1 MAINQTAEWYK
12 FAIAKRKVEDVVA
25 SKADDTLALFAS
37 RGGILPN
44 GQVMDAIS
52 ELELERRRALTI
64 EDAKLIA
71 EQLEQEYAEL
81 EVVYKGLIADAEIT
95 FQEEEQTLL
104 AELDLEIANAESWYQ
119 MAEQDLALQALVIEQ
134 RQSELMN
141 SKTALG
147 LEKEALQQ
155 QMLGQDVLL
164 LPYQTTLI
172 NARVATI
179 TKRLEM
185 IPFLTAIIDKEW
197 ELIAYIT
204 TSLKYEDDLVH
215 AKEALLDA
223 QKPLMSIM
231 YDLANKKIAYA
242 NAEIDETGVLIQL
255 AQFEVDKLKA
265 EEARV
270 AALITAQ
277 TKENE
282 LETIKG
288 KIADIRNQIEMK
300 RITDHISLTQANT
313 GFSLS
318 AAGIHNSADWTS
330 LQGRI
335 MARQINDEG
344 RQGTSIELIN
354 KRVESYVANS
364 YNLGLLIDVEKAQHI
379 RQLEERIRIMAQEKL
394 GSTFSHYVGA
404 A

>member
-52 ELELERRRALTI
+52 DLELERRRALTI

-104 AELDLEIANAESWYQ
+104 AGLDLEIANAESWYQ

-215 AKEALLDA
+215 AKEALLAA
-223 QKPLMSIM
+223 QRPLMSIM
-231 YDLANKKIAYA
+231 YDLANKKIDYA
-242 NAEIDETGVLIQL
+242 NAEMTETGVLIQL
-255 AQFEVDKLKA
+255 AQFEVTKLRA

-270 AALITAQ
+270 AALVTAQ
-277 TKENE
+277 NKENE
-282 LETIKG
+282 LEVIKVRV
-288 KIADIRNQIEMK
+288 DIKTMRY
-300 RITDHISLTQANT
+300 LV
-313 GFSLS
+313 L
-318 AAGIHNSADWTS
+318 
-330 LQGRI
+330 
-335 MARQINDEG
+335 
-344 RQGTSIELIN
+344 
-354 KRVESYVANS
+354 YVPFV
-364 YNLGLLIDVEKAQHI
+364 L
-379 RQLEERIRIMAQEKL
+379 
-394 GSTFSHYVGA
+394 
-404 A
+404 

>member
-52 ELELERRRALTI
+52 DLELDRRRALTI

-104 AELDLEIANAESWYQ
+104 AGLDLEIANAESWYQ

-215 AKEALLDA
+215 AKEALLAA
-223 QKPLMSIM
+223 QRPLMSIM
-231 YDLANKKIAYA
+231 YDLANKKIDYA
-242 NAEIDETGVLIQL
+242 NAEMDETGVLIQL

-313 GFSLS
+313 GFSLA
-318 AAGIHNSADWTS
+318 AAGIHNNADWVS

-335 MARQINDEG
+335 MARQISDEG

-354 KRVESYVANS
+354 KRAESYAANS
-364 YNLGLLIDVEKAQHI
+364 DNLGLLIDVEKAQHI

>member
-1 MAINQTAEWYK
+1 MAINTTAEWYK
-12 FAIAKRKVEDVVA
+12 FVLAKRGIEDLVA

-37 RGGILPN
+37 RGIVLPS
-44 GQVMDAIS
+44 GQVMDSIS
-52 ELELERRRALTI
+52 DLELERRRALTI

-71 EQLEQEYAEL
+71 SQLEQEYAEL
-81 EVVYKGLIADAEIT
+81 EVIYKGLIADAEIT
-95 FQEEEQTLL
+95 FQEEEQALL
-104 AELDLEIANAESWYQ
+104 AGLDLEIAAAESWYQ

-185 IPFLTAIIDKEW
+185 IPFLEAIIDKEW
-197 ELIAYIT
+197 ELIVYIT
-204 TSLKYEDDLVH
+204 NSLKYEDDLVH

-231 YDLANKKIAYA
+231 YELANKKTAYA
-242 NAEIDETGVLIQL
+242 NAEMTETRVLINL
-255 AQFEVDKLKA
+255 AEFEVDKLKA
-265 EEARV
+265 EDARV
-270 AALITAQ
+270 AAMITAQ

-282 LETIKG
+282 LENIRKM
-288 KIADIRNQIEMK
+288 IADVRNKIEMK
-300 RITDHISLTQANT
+300 RMTDHVSLTQATT
-313 GFSLS
+313 GFTLA
-318 AAGIHNSADWTS
+318 AAGIHNSADWIA

-335 MARQINDEG
+335 QTRKIGDSGKVEIASELSAARKDIHTAQSIN
-344 RQGTSIELIN
+344 
-354 KRVESYVANS
+354 A
-364 YNLGLLIDVEKAQHI
+364 GLLIDREKEQHI